1 MNFNDIKIL
10 LINMSALAISIT
22 QIEVA
27 LKIVLLM
34 ASIVYTLFKIYE
46 MNEKRK
52 NGKDNK

>member
-10 LINMSALAISIT
+10 FINMSALAISIT

-27 LKIVLLM
+27 LKILLLL

>member
-22 QIEVA
+22 QIEVV